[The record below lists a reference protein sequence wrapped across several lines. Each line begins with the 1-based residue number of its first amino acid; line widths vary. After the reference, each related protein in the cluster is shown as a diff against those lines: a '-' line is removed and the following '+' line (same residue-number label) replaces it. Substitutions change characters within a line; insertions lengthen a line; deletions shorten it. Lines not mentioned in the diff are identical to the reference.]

1 MPLYNYVCTTCGPFD
16 AWSPM
21 AHADSPCACPDCN
34 RSSTRDVAAPHLSL
48 MNGTLRKAL
57 TRSESSTSEPKRV
70 KRAHLANC
78 GCKMC
83 GGSKKTSPMRR
94 WMIGH

>member
-1 MPLYNYVCTTCGPFD
+1 
-16 AWSPM
+16 M
-21 AHADSPCACPDCN
+21 AQADSPCACPDCN
-34 RSSTRDVAAPHLSL
+34 RASTRDVAAPHLSL

>member
-1 MPLYNYVCTTCGPFD
+1 MPLYNYVCSTCGPFD
-16 AWSPM
+16 AWSSM
-21 AHADSPCACPDCN
+21 AQADSPCACPDCN
-34 RSSTRDVAAPHLSL
+34 RASTRDVAAPHLSL

-57 TRSESSTSEPKRV
+57 SRSERSTSEPKRV

-83 GGSKKTSPMRR
+83 GGSKKSSPMRR

>member
-1 MPLYNYVCTTCGPFD
+1 MPLYNYTCDHCGPFD
-16 AWSPM
+16 AWAPM
-21 AHADSPCACPDCN
+21 AIADMPASCPSC
-34 RSSTRDVAAPHLSL
+34 RTLAQREVASPHLAL

-57 TRSESSTSEPKRV
+57 SRSERSTSEPRQV

-83 GGSKKTSPMRR
+83 GGSKKSSPMRR

>member
-1 MPLYNYVCTTCGPFD
+1 MPLYNYACSTCGPFD

-21 AHADSPCACPDCN
+21 AEASHPCACPNCN
-34 RSSTRDVAAPHLSL
+34 RPSARDVAAPHLSL

-57 TRSESSTSEPKRV
+57 SRSELSTSEPKRV

-78 GCKMC
+78 GCKLC
-83 GGSKKTSPMRR
+83 GGKKSSPMRR

>member
-1 MPLYNYVCTTCGPFD
+1 MPLYNYVCSRCGPFD

-21 AHADSPCACPDCN
+21 ADAQSPGTCPNCATPAE
-34 RSSTRDVAAPHLSL
+34 RDVASPRLSL

-57 TRSESSTSEPKRV
+57 SRSEKSTSEPRQV

-78 GCKMC
+78 GCKLC
-83 GGSKKTSPMRR
+83 GGGNKSSPMRR